1 MGSISEGFVSLGP
14 AAFIVK
20 ALLVAIGANLLLLGF
35 IVLRRSY
42 RKRFFRR
49 RDARLLEIQR
59 DWEELTSGAI
69 PYDSWRTK
77 RFDLRIIETVVLDKL
92 EAADREEAT
101 RLLKFLRAS
110 RLIEKLIFEARQ
122 HTGWR
127 KNRALVALGR
137 TRAPEGIPALAEA
150 LRDRE
155 LETRLAA
162 IRGLGRMACPEAG
175 NELLNWLTEVG
186 LQVPALPLQSALVEC
201 CSERP
206 RMLLN
211 FLHNAEMPVRQ
222 VIARVMGEIAV
233 PALGSDLLP
242 FVHDEEAELRAAA
255 ARALPCCDGT
265 LAIEALTE
273 LADDPVWFVRLRAV
287 VSLGKLAHSTAIP
300 PLLRCL
306 RDPNRLIRLRS
317 AEAVL
322 KIKIG
327 QAEIFQQVLAAKD
340 RYALHAYVTALDNSG
355 LQERLTDEIA
365 RHDGFSPATKSAL
378 LQALRTGNL
387 HDENW
392 ERVRKADFANAASAP

>member
-1 MGSISEGFVSLGP
+1 MGSVSKSLVNLGP
-14 AAFIVK
+14 AAFVVK
-20 ALLVAIGANLLLLGF
+20 ALLVAIAANLLLLAF
-35 IVLRRSY
+35 IFLRRSY

-49 RDARLLEIQR
+49 RDTRLLEIER
-59 DWEELTSGAI
+59 DWDRLISGTI

-77 RFDLRIIETVVLDKL
+77 PFDLRIIETVVLDKL
-92 EAADREEAT
+92 EAADREEST

-150 LRDRE
+150 LRSRD

-175 NELLNWLTEVG
+175 NELLSWLTEVG
-186 LQVPALPLQSALVEC
+186 LQVPALPLQNALVQC

-211 FLHNAEMPVRQ
+211 FLRNAETPVRQ
-222 VIARVMGEIAV
+222 VLGRVMGEVAV

-242 FVHDEEAELRAAA
+242 LVHDEEAELRAAA
-255 ARALPCCDGT
+255 ARGLPCCEAN
-265 LAIEALTE
+265 LAIEALTD
-273 LADDPVWFVRLRAV
+273 LVNDPVWFVRLRAV
-287 VSLGKLAHSTAIP
+287 VSLGKLHDPATIS

-317 AEAVL
+317 AEAL
-322 KIKIG
+322 LRTDKG
-327 QAEIFQQVLAAKD
+327 QAQIFQQVVAAKD
-340 RYALHAYVTALDNSG
+340 KYALHAYLTALDNTG
-355 LQERLTDEIA
+355 LQETLREEITG
-365 RHDGFSPATKSAL
+365 HDGFSPATKTVL
-378 LQALRTGNL
+378 LQALRISNLQADSSNAVMETG
-387 HDENW
+387 
-392 ERVRKADFANAASAP
+392 FAKAASAS

>member
-1 MGSISEGFVSLGP
+1 MASVSKSVVSLGL
-14 AAFIVK
+14 AAFVVK
-20 ALLVAIGANLLLLGF
+20 ALLVAIAANLLLLAF
-35 IVLRRSY
+35 IFLRRSY

-59 DWEELTSGAI
+59 DWDRLISGAI
-69 PYDSWRTK
+69 PYDSWRK
-77 RFDLRIIETVVLDKL
+77 KASDLRIIETVVLDKL

-110 RLIEKLIFEARQ
+110 GLVEKLIFEARQ
-122 HTGWR
+122 HTAWR

-150 LRDRE
+150 LRSRD

-186 LQVPALPLQSALVEC
+186 LQVPALPLQNALVEC

-211 FLHNAEMPVRQ
+211 FLHHAEVPVRQ
-222 VIARVMGEIAV
+222 IIGRVMGEVAV
-233 PALGSDLLP
+233 PALGNDLLP

-255 ARALPCCDGT
+255 ARALPCCDAN
-265 LAIEALTE
+265 LAIEALTD
-273 LADDPVWFVRLRAV
+273 LVNDPVWFVRLRAV
-287 VSLGKLAHSTAIP
+287 VSLGKLRDPATIP
-300 PLLRCL
+300 ALLRCL

-322 KIKIG
+322 KINKG

-340 RYALHAYVTALDNSG
+340 KYALHAYLTALDNSG
-355 LQERLTDEIA
+355 LQQILREEITS
-365 RHDGFSPATKSAL
+365 HDGFSQATKSVL
-378 LQALRTGNL
+378 LQALGINNL
-387 HDENW
+387 QSDSSEIVP
-392 ERVRKADFANAASAP
+392 ETALAKAASAP

>member
-1 MGSISEGFVSLGP
+1 MGSVFKRVVSLGP
-14 AAFIVK
+14 AAFVVK
-20 ALLVAIGANLLLLGF
+20 ALLVAIAANLLLLAF
-35 IVLRRSY
+35 IFLRRSY

-59 DWEELTSGAI
+59 DWERLISGAI

-77 RFDLRIIETVVLDKL
+77 PFDLRIIETVVLDKL

-137 TRAPEGIPALAEA
+137 TRAPEGISALSEA
-150 LRDRE
+150 LHSGD

-186 LQVPALPLQSALVEC
+186 LRVPALPLQNALVEC

-211 FLHNAEMPVRQ
+211 FLNHAETSVRQ
-222 VIARVMGEIAV
+222 IIGRVMGEVAV
-233 PALGSDLLP
+233 PALGNDLLP
-242 FVHDEEAELRAAA
+242 FVHDDEPELRAAA
-255 ARALPCCDGT
+255 ARALPCCDT
-265 LAIEALTE
+265 NLAIGALTE
-273 LADDPVWFVRLRAV
+273 LVHDPVWFVRLRAV
-287 VSLGKLAHSTAIP
+287 VSLGKLRDPATIP

-317 AEAVL
+317 AEAML
-322 KIKIG
+322 KLKHG

-340 RYALHAYVTALDNSG
+340 KYALHAYLTALDNAD
-355 LQERLTDEIA
+355 LQQAIREEIIG
-365 RHDGFSPATKSAL
+365 HNGFSQATKSML
-378 LQALRTGNL
+378 LQALRISNL
-387 HDENW
+387 HGDRSEPVS
-392 ERVRKADFANAASAP
+392 ETGLAKAASAP